1 MGVRVDGRSFGE
13 DEGGADPVRGRGS
26 VAAAAVAG
34 GSDLERVDDGLS
46 VGLEIAR
53 KRDKA
58 GSRTLRKEEEEV
70 HSKVP
75 RSKPTT
81 TRAVEEEVAAGRRK
95 RDPSGMRGEGA
106 ERRRNGDDWE
116 EEVGLD
122 EEMALGGGGCDEGRE
137 AEGELEQRRGEGEGS
152 FARKDRLLNED
163 MCSRMM
169 LGGLE
174 KEEGEETGCEG
185 KEGLG
190 SDGPTSEGNERR
202 GQPRQRRKAKKGLN
216 ELCERSSKVGCR
228 AYGIYYVEIL

>member
-1 MGVRVDGRSFGE
+1 
-13 DEGGADPVRGRGS
+13 
-26 VAAAAVAG
+26 
-34 GSDLERVDDGLS
+34 
-46 VGLEIAR
+46 
-53 KRDKA
+53 
-58 GSRTLRKEEEEV
+58 
-70 HSKVP
+70 
-75 RSKPTT
+75 
-81 TRAVEEEVAAGRRK
+81 
-95 RDPSGMRGEGA
+95 MRGEGA

-190 SDGPTSEGNERR
+190 SDGPTF
-202 GQPRQRRKAKKGLN
+202 
-216 ELCERSSKVGCR
+216 CERSSKVGCR
-228 AYGIYYVEIL
+228 AYGIYYVEIRGISSSSELIEGTLGARPSQNEVKRCGGLKVDLGLVPLEIDPEVRWRWMAKEGERASGAV